1 MAEEEIETY
10 GKGIALVE
18 ANQDDKTWDIEIS
31 GDGDI
36 AITRGVEELEKD
48 ISFKLAR
55 ALQDSQGQRI
65 TANFLSRVE
74 ELTRRILN
82 GDERIRSVGSVEA
95 FQSDVDGDKYYVE
108 ATAIAERGE
117 TVTFEATP

>member
-18 ANQDDKTWDIEIS
+18 ANQDDKTRDIEIS